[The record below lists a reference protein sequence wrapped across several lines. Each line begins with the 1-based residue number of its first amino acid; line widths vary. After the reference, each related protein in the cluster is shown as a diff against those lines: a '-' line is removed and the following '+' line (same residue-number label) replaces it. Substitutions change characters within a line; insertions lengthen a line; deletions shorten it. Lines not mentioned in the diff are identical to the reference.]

1 MRNLIKLDTK
11 EVELLKRDGVQ
22 VWLNAKGNVR
32 ITQRMQLCESYAIIK
47 LGKNGDLSVPADTMY
62 EVELLRLIK
71 DNKWIEIKDAVICRE
86 SDVKELLE

>member
-32 ITQRMQLCESYAIIK
+32 ITQRIQLCDCYAVVK
-47 LGKNGDLSVPADTMY
+47 LGEHDDSITADRMY
-62 EVELLRLIK
+62 KDELLRLIK
-71 DNKWIEIKDAVICRE
+71 DSKWTEIKDAVICHE
-86 SDVKELLE
+86 SDVKED